1 MEYRPRFPSVEAR
14 PMDDG
19 DTMLVELDPP
29 LCLKLEFNTF
39 YSLFELARGRRKPPR
54 TTRAPRDARKTAPA
68 GKTVWDLI
76 QEALREKPRTS
87 AELMKYVESKDKLSS
102 EWTVRSILQ
111 LKRKAGLVDSPDER
125 GGAWQLTRGKP

>member
-1 MEYRPRFPSVEAR
+1 MQYRPRFPSVEAR

-39 YSLFELARGRRKPPR
+39 EALFELARGRRKPKH
-54 TTRAPRDARKTAPA
+54 TTRAARKATKTAPA

-76 QEALREKPRTS
+76 QEALREKPRGS
-87 AELMKYVESKDKLSS
+87 AELMKYIAAKGKLSS
-102 EWTVRSILQ
+102 EFTVRSILQ

-125 GGAWQLTRGKP
+125 GGAWQLTGGKP